1 MIIKYFNIIDEN
13 IKSTVLQYLTYK
25 NINSIKTLDKNFNN
39 FLKKYQN
46 YKLSYEINNTF
57 LTDNI
62 KKTIYKKLYSQS
74 YILENIFDKPPNI
87 FINICKFDD
96 NLIEVYLIN
105 EDLEYE
111 IIFTK
116 SIDFSNRFEYF
127 YYGGEIYIF
136 FEEKCIKYNLLKKK
150 WTNHQ
155 IKLSTF
161 DKKYIYRKYEI
172 LNNKIYIVQ
181 SFWNINNNLISY
193 HLTILDEYYIGK
205 DLDISTKN
213 IVPRRFHAITQFEEQ
228 LWVAG
233 GIDDNN
239 YISSV
244 EVFDNEKNIWNLCN
258 NMNKAR
264 INFKL
269 IVHDNNLYAVGG
281 DINCIT
287 TIEKFDNINRKWYL
301 ITQLNVDTTMSYIS
315 LINNYIIVCNKKSF
329 SNPDYINNLLE
340 EYQQEKQYKNKT
352 YIFDIIKCT
361 WINSEDLKK
370 FLHFL

>member
-1 MIIKYFNIIDEN
+1 MSIKYFNIIDEN
-13 IKSTVLQYLTYK
+13 IKSKILEYLSYK
-25 NINSIKTLDKNFNN
+25 NINSIKTLCKDFSKFIR
-39 FLKKYQN
+39 KYQN
-46 YKLSYEINNTF
+46 YKLKHELNQKFLTHDIKTIINN
-57 LTDNI
+57 
-62 KKTIYKKLYSQS
+62 KLYSQS
-74 YILENIFDKPPNI
+74 YILENIFDKAPNI
-87 FINICKFDD
+87 FINICKFYD

-105 EDLEYE
+105 QDLEYE

-116 SIDFSNRFEYF
+116 SIDFSDRFEYF

-136 FEEKCIKYNLLKKK
+136 FREKCIKYNLLKKK

-181 SFWNINNNLISY
+181 SFWYLNNNLIPY
-193 HLTILDEYYIGK
+193 HLTILDESYIGN

-213 IVPRRFHAITQFEEQ
+213 IIPRRFYAITQFEGQ

-239 YISSV
+239 YMSSV
-244 EVFDNEKNIWNLCN
+244 EVFNEKKNIWTLGN
-258 NMNKAR
+258 NMNKSR

-269 IVHDNNLYAVGG
+269 IVFDNNLYAVGG
-281 DINCIT
+281 DIDCIT
-287 TIEKFDNINRKWYL
+287 TIEKFDNIDRKWYL
-301 ITQLNVDTTMSYIS
+301 MTQLNIDTTISYIS
-315 LINNYIIVCNKKSF
+315 LINNYIIICNKTSF

-340 EYQQEKQYKNKT
+340 EYNREKQYKNKT
-352 YIFDIIKCT
+352 YIFDIKKCK
-361 WINSEDLKK
+361 WIDSEDLKK
-370 FLHFL
+370 YLHFL